1 MSTYRKPEIR
11 ILLSV
16 ESSSLCRE
24 SRHLSDFCGCLF
36 SSSPVPTPQE
46 QSCVRNWTIV
56 VLRPQYIKRGRSMA
70 IFLPV
75 LDLANKTHF
84 SLGDEYLKAFLKI
97 LMYIY
102 MYLTAV
108 SRWEACSKNEARGQQ
123 QDTQIGTVKYA
134 YSTGRTFSLEFK
146 LRSFKNGKF
155 PKNEWMNESF
165 NDSCIYS
172 WNSKKRIH

>member
-1 MSTYRKPEIR
+1 MTALWMSTYKKPEIR

-70 IFLPV
+70 IFLPA

-84 SLGDEYLKAFLKI
+84 SLEDGYLKPLFKI

-108 SRWEACSKNEARGQQ
+108 SRWEACSRNEARGQQ
-123 QDTQIGTVKYA
+123 RDTQIGTIKI
-134 YSTGRTFSLEFK
+134 
-146 LRSFKNGKF
+146 
-155 PKNEWMNESF
+155 
-165 NDSCIYS
+165 CILYRE
-172 WNSKKRIH
+172 NIFFRI

>member
-1 MSTYRKPEIR
+1 MFTYKKPEIR

-46 QSCVRNWTIV
+46 QSRVRNWTIV
-56 VLRPQYIKRGRSMA
+56 VLRPQCIKRGRSMA

-75 LDLANKTHF
+75 LDLGHKQHF
-84 SLGDEYLKAFLKI
+84 SLEDEYFKAFLKI
-97 LMYIY
+97 L

-108 SRWEACSKNEARGQQ
+108 SRWEACSRHKARGQQ
-123 QDTQIGTVKYA
+123 QDTQIGTVKI
-134 YSTGRTFSLEFK
+134 
-146 LRSFKNGKF
+146 
-155 PKNEWMNESF
+155 
-165 NDSCIYS
+165 CILYRE
-172 WNSKKRIH
+172 NIFFRI